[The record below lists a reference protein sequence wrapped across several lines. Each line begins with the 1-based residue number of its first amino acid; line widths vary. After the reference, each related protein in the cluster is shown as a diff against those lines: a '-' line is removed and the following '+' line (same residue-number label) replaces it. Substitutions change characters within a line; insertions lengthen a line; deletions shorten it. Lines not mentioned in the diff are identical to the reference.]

1 MIKLKRI
8 TALTLAMLVLISFYM
23 THATATPSYREFDDP
38 DHVVD
43 FFDGDA
49 ENDSFARVF
58 CTDYGWN
65 EEVYTDFEAETYAY
79 NILYHYG
86 VEMVYVVRARV
97 YLELYYQDEGWS
109 FDTENVIHI
118 PSTYPVGDSAIIYG
132 NDLIDPEHGIGDFI
146 TEHQMNVCQQN
157 VGQFW
162 EDEEYVAVSNLG
174 SIIRIGR
181 IDDTTS

>member
-8 TALTLAMLVLISFYM
+8 TALTLAMLVLTSFYM
-23 THATATPSYREFDDP
+23 THVMATPSYREFDDP
-38 DHVVD
+38 DHVVV
-43 FFDGDA
+43 FFDGDP

-79 NILYHYG
+79 NIHYDYG
-86 VEMVYVVRARV
+86 MEMVYVVRARV
-97 YLELYYQDEGWS
+97 YVELYYQDEGLTY
-109 FDTENVIHI
+109 DEEDMIHI
-118 PSTYPVGDSAIIYG
+118 PSTYPGGDSAIIFG
-132 NDLIDPEHGIGDFI
+132 NNLIDPEHGIGDFL
-146 TEHQMNVCQQN
+146 TEHQMEICQKN

-162 EDEEYVAVSNLG
+162 EDEEYVAVSDLG